1 MERNCPQG
9 LLVHC
14 SLYHGC
20 LCSSLTQYCANFYF
34 FLNGVPIS
42 HLDTETW
49 ENRVRIEK
57 YQTYPLELFM
67 AIYFQSFLDKI
78 FTLLN
83 ISEAKVYF

>member
-1 MERNCPQG
+1 MFMQQS
-9 LLVHC
+9 H
-14 SLYHGC
+14 SI
-20 LCSSLTQYCANFYF
+20 LCQFFF
-34 FLNGVPIS
+34 FLNIS

-49 ENRVRIEK
+49 ENRVQIEK

-83 ISEAKVYF
+83 ISEAKVHF